1 MMKDIS
7 TTSGQAPF
15 LPFHFSDFYR
25 AGTNLLTQ
33 VKRPTCVYHTI
44 QLGLCTIPS
53 LDCML
58 VLLLMMTLTSDR

>member
-7 TTSGQAPF
+7 TTSGQVPF
-15 LPFHFSDFYR
+15 LPFHFSGFYS
-25 AGTNLLTQ
+25 ATYLPKSND
-33 VKRPTCVYHTI
+33 RPVYT
-44 QLGLCTIPS
+44 LPSSWELCTIPL